1 MVQAQD
7 VVEKFVKPWLAKNHP
22 DADIVILAGSFGRAM
37 KQDSWQPIAS
47 SDLDLVIIY
56 SDLEKGGYKAATQ
69 IFTYEDI
76 ATALGE
82 DKPREIMVDTNIHD
96 LASLHYHDKCVKES
110 TNFAFMNVML
120 DEGYIVQDKL
130 GIGPVLQ
137 QKAKKFLEEGPAP
150 TPRPVWQGEIDRL
163 ETFLKDIRETD
174 STEEKRFLGAMALLP
189 VCEFTLGVHQY
200 WRSGS
205 NQAYRRIERNFP
217 GDAAAITDAFSDIIR
232 HGETAKFETL
242 IEDMVARGKALLPK
256 LPADATGTLYPVDK
270 FVPKEDAAEIR
281 DMFLKFMTDHLADAL
296 ETSKKRGELAH
307 LENLSA
313 TLNFTKMALE
323 SREGDEPVAGMA
335 GMRYLEKQFPDIM
348 PKTMNA
354 LDEGEFEPLR
364 EIAGEALSH
373 MGGLGYRRL
382 ENYYADDVARVNA
395 AAGNDNVKN
404 PPARHF
410 HPQYKPPKAQP

>member
-1 MVQAQD
+1 
-7 VVEKFVKPWLAKNHP
+7 
-22 DADIVILAGSFGRAM
+22 
-37 KQDSWQPIAS
+37 
-47 SDLDLVIIY
+47 
-56 SDLEKGGYKAATQ
+56 
-69 IFTYEDI
+69 
-76 ATALGE
+76 
-82 DKPREIMVDTNIHD
+82 
-96 LASLHYHDKCVKES
+96 
-110 TNFAFMNVML
+110 MNVML

>member
-7 VVEKFVKPWLAKNHP
+7 VVEKFVRPWLAKNHP
-22 DADIVILAGSFGRAM
+22 NADIVILAGSFGRAM

-96 LASLHYHDKCVKES
+96 LASLHYYDKYAKEV

-120 DEGYIVQDKL
+120 DEGYIVVDRL

-137 QKAKKFLEEGPAP
+137 QKAKEFLDAGPAP
-150 TPRPVWQGEIDRL
+150 TPQPGWQAEISRL
-163 ETFLKDIRETD
+163 ETFLKDIRGTE
-174 STEEKRFLGAMALLP
+174 SAEEKRFLGALALLP
-189 VCEFTLGVHQY
+189 VCEYTLGVHQF

-205 NQAYRRIERNFP
+205 NQAYRRIEKNFP
-217 GDAAAITDAFSDIIR
+217 EDAAAITDAFSDLLR
-232 HGETAKFETL
+232 NGNPAKAEALLEDL
-242 IEDMVARGKALLPK
+242 ITRGKTLLPG
-256 LPADATGTLYPVDK
+256 LPAAGGETLYPVDK
-270 FVPKEDAAEIR
+270 YVPQEEAAEIR
-281 DMFLKFMTDHLADAL
+281 DMFLKFMTDHLAEAL

-323 SREGDEPVAGMA
+323 SREGAAPADGKAA
-335 GMRYLEKQFPDIM
+335 MRYLERYFPDIM
-348 PKTMNA
+348 PVTLNA
-354 LDEGEFEPLR
+354 LDEGEFGRLR
-364 EIAGEALSH
+364 EIAGKSLEH
-373 MGGLGYRRL
+373 MGGLGYQRL

-395 AAGNDNVKN
+395 AAGNGNAAH
-404 PPARHF
+404 PPAHHF
-410 HPQYKPPKAQP
+410 HPRYNPPKSNP